1 MLLKLEKENSI
12 SRKGAPKMLRILAP
26 MCLLALGLGCS
37 AAQRTDGGSGLLPVG
52 STSPDLSGVD
62 QNATAHSLKETLG
75 SPTVVYF
82 YPKDETPGC
91 TKEACAF
98 RDVWKQY
105 EAAGVKLFGV
115 SKDTVESHKDFASRH
130 RLSFPL
136 ISDNDGAWAA
146 AFGVSESLGMYQRV
160 TFLIGKDGKVL
171 KVYENVN
178 PGLHALEV
186 LRDIEALA
194 P

>member
-1 MLLKLEKENSI
+1 MITRISILLMLLT
-12 SRKGAPKMLRILAP
+12 LA
-26 MCLLALGLGCS
+26 MGCSGRQRSDGGLGLLA
-37 AAQRTDGGSGLLPVG
+37 VG
-52 STSPDLSGVD
+52 SPAPILSGVD
-62 QNATAHSLKETLG
+62 HHGVAHSLQETLG

-115 SKDTVESHKDFASRH
+115 SKDTNASQATFAGKH
-130 RLSFPL
+130 ALPFPL
-136 ISDNDGAWAA
+136 ISDESGAWARG
-146 AFGVSESLGMYQRV
+146 FGVKPTLGMYERV
-160 TFLIGKDGKVL
+160 TFLLGKNGKVA
-171 KVYENVN
+171 KVYAKVD

-186 LRDIEALA
+186 LKDVESLTE
-194 P
+194 

>member
-1 MLLKLEKENSI
+1 
-12 SRKGAPKMLRILAP
+12 MLRIPTLIFFVAISIS
-26 MCLLALGLGCS
+26 CS
-37 AAQRTDGGSGLLPVG
+37 ASQRTDGGSGLLPSG
-52 STSPDLSGVD
+52 SAAPDLSGVD
-62 QNATAHSLKETLG
+62 QNDTAHSLKETLG

-98 RDVWKQY
+98 RGVWKQY

-115 SKDTVESHKDFASRH
+115 SKDTMESHKEFAARH
-130 RLSFPL
+130 SLSFPL

-146 AFGVSESLGMYQRV
+146 AFGVSETLGMYQRV
-160 TFLIGKDGKVL
+160 TFLIGRDGKVL
-171 KVYENVN
+171 KVYDNVD

-186 LRDIEALA
+186 LKDIESLA